1 MYTAIAT
8 AVPTSPATTLILN
21 YSQLQTSTNIAEVF
35 KLERLANMQMALNP
49 EVETWKRFS
58 LKLRR
63 DSNEGSRIGVKGNL
77 SSSIAGMQI
86 RSLYLQK
93 CKFGERG
100 GLSAGLSPDVPD
112 QCLQTQEIAVR
123 TKAGNLPYGNRC
135 NETIVTK
142 RFTGM
147 DV

>member
-1 MYTAIAT
+1 
-8 AVPTSPATTLILN
+8 
-21 YSQLQTSTNIAEVF
+21 
-35 KLERLANMQMALNP
+35 MALNQ
-49 EVETWKRFS
+49 EVATRKVFS

-63 DSNEGSRIGVKGNL
+63 DSNEGSRIGLKGNL
-77 SSSIAGMQI
+77 SSSVAGMQI

-93 CKFGERG
+93 CKYGECG
-100 GLSAGLSPDVPD
+100 ALSAGLAPDVSD

-123 TKAGNLPYGNRC
+123 AKAGNLPYGNRC

>member
-8 AVPTSPATTLILN
+8 AVPTSPATTLALH
-21 YSQLQTSTNIAEVF
+21 YRLLQANTNKAEVF
-35 KLERLANMQMALNP
+35 KLEKLANVQMALNQ
-49 EVETWKRFS
+49 EIATRKGFC

-63 DSNEGSRIGVKGNL
+63 DSYKGSRIGVKGNL

-86 RSLYLQK
+86 RSLNLQK

-100 GLSAGLSPDVPD
+100 GLSAGLAPDVSD

-123 TKAGNLPYGNRC
+123 AKAGNLPYGNRC

-142 RFTGM
+142 RFTRM